1 MLAETKER
9 EAVGL
14 TEKEQQAMVKL
25 VETYNRL
32 ENDTDRLV
40 ALAFL
45 EGMAAASAPTPPKAT
60 A

>member
-1 MLAETKER
+1 MEATIDKR